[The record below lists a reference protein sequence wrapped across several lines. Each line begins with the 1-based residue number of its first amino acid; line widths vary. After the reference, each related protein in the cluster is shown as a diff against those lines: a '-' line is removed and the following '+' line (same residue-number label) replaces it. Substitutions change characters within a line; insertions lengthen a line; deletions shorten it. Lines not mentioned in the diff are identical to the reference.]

1 MLKVER
7 AVKRDFQQKKRKK
20 KRNPLPLS
28 RMMLLDQQVSFVGPL
43 NLYFLISSLPFQ
55 QASILLSLASTRL
68 FPTEKNKK

>member
-7 AVKRDFQQKKRKK
+7 AVKRDFQKKKKK

-68 FPTEKNKK
+68 FPTGKNKK